1 MLGSSS
7 SSPPRGAKVSS
18 AHRPREA
25 RHDKTVG
32 SSSCPVAPPARV
44 GQRNRHS
51 LVAEICA
58 SPDRSPE
65 EVGVHP
71 PAL

>member
-32 SSSCPVAPPARV
+32 SSSCPVAPLARV
-44 GQRNRHS
+44 D
-51 LVAEICA
+51 L
-58 SPDRSPE
+58 RSTRSCTVPS
-65 EVGVHP
+65 GTGTP
-71 PAL
+71 